1 VRKRLPGTIAA
12 LILTLVAGFTRPVHA
27 DEAEAHD
34 PLEGMDPDGRIPAAD
49 RPPEVTHPERW
60 RYIPEGRIK
69 PGNILERFMVSSF
82 IAPFAFRSSD
92 IGFGGGLAITDIDF
106 REQRRRE
113 FAGAFVSYSEEGQQG
128 YSLVWRRWMHNID
141 LPGGGV
147 LQEERSFWH
156 ARAGYRKT
164 LTRRLFGLGPGTQKS
179 DESSYTD
186 EEFVAAIGAQRAVPN
201 PADDWVFGGGIRAEF
216 HELSGGKVGGEPDTE
231 DAFSSLFDEAEHAD
245 LGWISASLAWDT
257 RDSQRNP
264 YRGWLLSA
272 ETDFAA
278 AQRRGDLGAVHTFHV
293 SPVVPVPALFHD
305 GGDDEEENPP
315 TDTLAFSGRVQLS
328 SGDLPFFALPAL
340 GGQDTQR
347 GFIAGRFRDRAA
359 WQAAAEWRIWVIP
372 RGYAL
377 TRTIRIERIG
387 IAPFY
392 EIGSVADDGVALF
405 DARVH
410 QSYGIGFRLT
420 LERAAPFRV
429 DVGFSDERV
438 EVTAT
443 FGLAF

>member
-1 VRKRLPGTIAA
+1 MTRLLGGLAA
-12 LILTLVAGFTRPVHA
+12 VVLSLIGVVAGPSWA
-27 DEAEAHD
+27 DDDEHD
-34 PLEGMDPDGRIPAAD
+34 PLEGMDPDGRIPAVE
-49 RPPEVTHPERW
+49 RPAEIAYPERW

-82 IAPFAFRSSD
+82 IAPFAFQSSD

-113 FAGAFVSYSEEGQQG
+113 FAGAFVSYSEKGQQS
-128 YSLVWRRWMHNID
+128 YNILWRRWMHNRD

-147 LQEERSFWH
+147 LQEERSFWR
-156 ARAGYRKT
+156 ARAGYSKT
-164 LTRRLFGLGPGTQKS
+164 LTRRLFGLGAGTDES

-186 EEFVAAIGAQRAVPN
+186 ERFVVALGAQRAIPN
-201 PADDWVFGGGIRAEF
+201 PADDWVLGGGIRAEF
-216 HELSGGKVGGEPDTE
+216 HELSSGKVGGEPNTG
-231 DAFSSLFDEAEHAD
+231 DAFPSLFDDAKHAD
-245 LGWISASLAWDT
+245 LGWINADLSWDT

-264 YRGWLLSA
+264 YRGWLVSA
-272 ETDFAA
+272 KTDFAA
-278 AQRRGDLGAVHTFHV
+278 VQRGGDLGAVHTFRV
-293 SPVVPVPALFHD
+293 SPVMPVFPLFHD

-315 TDTLAFSGRVQLS
+315 TDTLAFSGLVQLS
-328 SGDLPFFALPAL
+328 SGDLPFFALPSL

-372 RGYAL
+372 RGFAL
-377 TRTIRIERIG
+377 TRNIRVERLG
-387 IAPFY
+387 LAPFY
-392 EIGSVADDGVALF
+392 EIGSVAKDGASLF
-405 DARVH
+405 DAQVQ